1 MYVVAHERDLAQR
14 RSDGAERG
22 GALWDRQ
29 SQAEKSKSNDIGLPR
44 RRNGGQLNFFF
55 FKKLL

>member
-1 MYVVAHERDLAQR
+1 MCVLLGYSFQLSFILRVYVVAHEGDLAQR

-29 SQAEKSKSNDIGLPR
+29 SQAKKSKSN
-44 RRNGGQLNFFF
+44 
-55 FKKLL
+55 